1 MNLTEIFAKDV
12 FSIDQI
18 RKKLPEKLY
27 REFEYCTANSTPL
40 APYVADGIANAM
52 KEWAT
57 EKGVTHYSHWFQPL
71 NGITA
76 QKYDSL
82 LEYDGATAIA
92 KLSGNALIKGEP
104 DASSLPNGG
113 LRSTFEARGYTTWD
127 PLSPAFIRRNVLY
140 IPTAFCSYNGE
151 ALDKKTPLL
160 RSLCAI
166 DKSGTRLAKVLGK
179 TTSKI
184 CVNVG
189 AEQEY
194 FLIDKKMYKQRRDI
208 LLTGRTLFGA
218 RPPKCQEMQDHY
230 LGSIKPRIEAFMQ
243 ETDIQLWQLGIPAKT
258 RHNEVAPC
266 QYEIAPLHT
275 AVNIA
280 CDQNQLIMETL
291 KETADEHGLI
301 CLLHEKPF
309 SFVNGSG
316 KHNNWSLSTDD
327 GQNLFECGDDIPS
340 NYLFLASLC
349 AVICATFEHQ
359 DLLRVACASASNDM
373 RLGASEA
380 PPAIVSIYLG
390 KELTGI
396 LQAIADGREYS
407 KRAHCNVRLGVDVLP
422 KIPPD
427 SADRNRTSPFAY
439 TGNKFE
445 FRMCGSSQ
453 SIADINICLNTIVA
467 EQFDKFSKLLESA
480 PDIAEGVMQI
490 VKHTMTKCG
499 GIIFNGNNYSKE
511 WQAQANE
518 RGLLN
523 IKNSPQAMQ
532 AMTSEKNVKLFA
544 EQGVFSKS
552 ELISR
557 QIVSLDNYCNTS
569 LIEAKTM
576 LDIAIKDILP
586 YALEYKLRLAKL
598 LGKSKSTNL
607 DTTYESEISQKL
619 CELTN
624 ALKTTTSDLES
635 VVARSE
641 NMPCVKEKS
650 CYICDELLPRM
661 NELKTVCDSLES
673 IIPRSIWSMPTL
685 TDILYCND

>member
-1 MNLTEIFAKDV
+1 MDLTEIFAKDV
-12 FSIDQI
+12 FGSEQM
-18 RKKLPEKLY
+18 RRKLPEKLY
-27 REFEYCTANSTPL
+27 REFEYCTAHNRPL
-40 APYVADGIANAM
+40 SPSVADGIANAM
-52 KEWAT
+52 KEWAIDR
-57 EKGVTHYSHWFQPL
+57 GVTHYSHWFQPL

-76 QKYDSL
+76 QKHDCFLDRIS
-82 LEYDGATAIA
+82 DMAIT

-160 RSLCAI
+160 RSICAI
-166 DKSGTRLAKVLGK
+166 DKSGTALSNMLGK
-179 TTSKI
+179 KTSKI

-194 FLIDKKMYKQRRDI
+194 FLIDKSIYKQRRDI
-208 LLTGRTLFGA
+208 RLTGRALFGA
-218 RPPKCQEMQDHY
+218 KPPKCQEMQDHY
-230 LGSIKPRIEAFMQ
+230 LGSIKPKIEEFMQ
-243 ETDIQLWQLGIPAKT
+243 EVDEKLWKLGIPAKT

-266 QYEIAPLHT
+266 QYEIAPLFT
-275 AVNIA
+275 AVNSA

-291 KETADEHGLI
+291 KETANSYNFV

-309 SFVNGSG
+309 PYVNGSG

-327 GQNLFECGDDIPS
+327 GQNLFECGDDVQS

-349 AVICATFEHQ
+349 AVICGTAEHQ
-359 DLLRVACASASNDM
+359 DLLRIASASASNDL

-380 PPAIVSIYLG
+380 PPRVASIYLG

-407 KRAHCNVRLGVDVLP
+407 KRARCYVRLGVDILP

-453 SIADINICLNTIVA
+453 SIADINTYLNTIVA
-467 EQFDKFSKLLESA
+467 EQFCNFAEILSGAES
-480 PDIAEGVMQI
+480 IESGISQI
-490 VKHTMTKCG
+490 VKHTMTAHG

-511 WQAQANE
+511 WKAQAKE
-518 RGLLN
+518 RGLLD
-523 IKNSPQAMQ
+523 IETTPQAI
-532 AMTSEKNVKLFA
+532 EKLTDERNVKLFL
-544 EQGVFSKS
+544 EQGVLTKS
-552 ELISR
+552 EIISR
-557 QIVSLDNYCNTS
+557 QTVMFENYCNAS
-569 LIEAKTM
+569 LIEAKTL
-576 LDIAIKDILP
+576 LDIATKDILH
-586 YALEYKLRLAKL
+586 YSLEYKSRLADL
-598 LGKSKSTNL
+598 LTKCKTADL
-607 DTTYESEISQKL
+607 DVSCECEISTQL
-619 CELTN
+619 CNLITR
-624 ALKTTTSDLES
+624 LKSSIADVEH
-635 VVARSE
+635 VVAISE

-650 CYICDELLPRM
+650 HYIHSDLLPRL
-661 NELKTVCDSLES
+661 NNLKEVCNNLEN
-673 IIPRSIWSMPTL
+673 IIPRSIWRMPTL
-685 TDILYCND
+685 TDILHSND

>member
-12 FSIDQI
+12 FSTEQI
-18 RKKLPEKLY
+18 KQRLTEKLY
-27 REFEYCTANSTPL
+27 KEFEYCTTHSTPL
-40 APYVADGIANAM
+40 APYVADAVANAM
-52 KEWAT
+52 KEWAMG
-57 EKGVTHYSHWFQPL
+57 KGVTHYSHWFQPL

-76 QKYDSL
+76 QKHDSL
-82 LEYDGATAIA
+82 LDYDGANAIT

-160 RSLCAI
+160 RSLFAI
-166 DKSGTRLAKVLGK
+166 DKSGTKLSNMLGK
-179 TTSKI
+179 KTSKI

-194 FLIDKKMYKQRRDI
+194 FLIDKDMYKKRRDI
-208 LLTGRTLFGA
+208 LLTGRALFGA
-218 RPPKCQEMQDHY
+218 KPPKCQEMQDHY

-243 ETDIQLWQLGIPAKT
+243 EVDLRLWKVGIPAKT

-266 QYEIAPLHT
+266 QYEFAPLHT

-291 KETADEHGLI
+291 KEIADEHGLV

-309 SFVNGSG
+309 PYVNGSG

-327 GQNLFECGDDIPS
+327 GQNLFECGDNIPS

-349 AVICATFEHQ
+349 AVICSTAEHQ
-359 DLLRVACASASNDM
+359 DLLRIACASASNDM
-373 RLGASEA
+373 RLGADEA

-407 KRAHCNVRLGVDVLP
+407 KRAHCNVRLGVDILP

-467 EQFDKFSKLLESA
+467 EQFCNFADILKSANSVESG
-480 PDIAEGVMQI
+480 ISQI
-490 VKHTMTKCG
+490 VKHTMATHG
-499 GIIFNGNNYSKE
+499 GIIFNGNNYSKD
-511 WQAQANE
+511 WQTQAKE

-523 IKNSPQAMQ
+523 IKTSPQAMQ
-532 AMTSEKNVKLFA
+532 SMTNEKNVKLFL

-552 ELISR
+552 ELLSR

-598 LGKSKSTNL
+598 LKKSKSANL
-607 DTTYESEISQKL
+607 DSACESEISQKL
-619 CELTN
+619 CKLIS
-624 ALKTTTSDLES
+624 ALKTTTSDVENI
-635 VVARSE
+635 VIMSE

-661 NELKTVCDSLES
+661 NKLKSICDSLEN